1 MQKTPNV
8 VRPSP
13 VGDAVLSQSAPQ
25 QAGDLPAIEFDPFD
39 QAQHHPHVRQH
50 GRARQTPLVQH
61 YLFQPQFG
69 LLRQRIDR
77 PGRRGSWRRW
87 RRTRDGRGDVFPA
100 VIEALL
106 LLLARG
112 RLIVGHTSLAR
123 TLPTMVVS
131 AAKGTTQVPT
141 TGVPGMSQKLNP
153 AATAGHDATLPFGMG
168 LKERGQRDLIL
179 LNNRLGAIVLGPI
192 RPKQEDLLERDDKKA
207 KVSATIETVLC
218 TPSSYLTEAQ
228 ASTSRA
234 RFFYATKRTRN

>member
-1 MQKTPNV
+1 M
-8 VRPSP
+8 
-13 VGDAVLSQSAPQ
+13 
-25 QAGDLPAIEFDPFD
+25 
-39 QAQHHPHVRQH
+39 
-50 GRARQTPLVQH
+50 
-61 YLFQPQFG
+61 
-69 LLRQRIDR
+69 
-77 PGRRGSWRRW
+77 
-87 RRTRDGRGDVFPA
+87 FPA

-112 RLIVGHTSLAR
+112 RLIVGHTPLAR

-153 AATAGHDATLPFGMG
+153 AVTAGHDAILPFGME

-179 LNNRLGAIVLGPI
+179 LNNRLGAIVLRPI

-228 ASTSRA
+228 ASTGRA
-234 RFFYATKRTRN
+234 RFFCATKPAGN